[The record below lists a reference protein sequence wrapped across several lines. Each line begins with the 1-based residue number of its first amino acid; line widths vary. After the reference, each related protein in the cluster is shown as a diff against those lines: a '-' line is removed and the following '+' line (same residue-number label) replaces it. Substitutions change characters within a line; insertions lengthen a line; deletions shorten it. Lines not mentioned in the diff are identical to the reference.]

1 MGSLTSHLTD
11 ILNEYG
17 SWDNYMKEK
26 DKEKKGFSK
35 CAEETPKYNWT
46 TTTTF
51 GDVKI
56 NWEIQRKNFY
66 TLQQH
71 GVVHVHM

>member
-26 DKEKKGFSK
+26 DKEKMGFSI

-46 TTTTF
+46 TT
-51 GDVKI
+51 KAKLWPSI
-56 NWEIQRKNFY
+56 NVSGSKQFPSLERCNSR
-66 TLQQH
+66 H
-71 GVVHVHM
+71 